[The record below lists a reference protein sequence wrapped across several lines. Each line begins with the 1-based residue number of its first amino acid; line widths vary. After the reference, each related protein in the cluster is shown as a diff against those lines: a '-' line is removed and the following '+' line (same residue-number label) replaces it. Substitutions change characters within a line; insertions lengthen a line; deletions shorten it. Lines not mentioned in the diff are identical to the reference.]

1 MTVQVVLNSC
11 NGVLVSPVSGKTRTS
26 QFMYLITAVR
36 VDDWLLC
43 LLCERRARKFERCNH
58 RRKSRSPASKK
69 GAGAKSC
76 LPM

>member
-11 NGVLVSPVSGKTRTS
+11 NGVFVSPVSGKTRTS
-26 QFMYLITAVR
+26 QFMYLITAVL
-36 VDDWLLC
+36 DDWLLC
-43 LLCERRARKFERCNH
+43 LLCERRARKFERCIH
-58 RRKSRSPASKK
+58 RKRPRSPASKK